1 MIDALL
7 LAAAASLHP
16 PIGVPL
22 AYVSREDRVIGGR
35 AMHFESHRRIT
46 FASEGDGF
54 AVTIRFE
61 HATDDAGGDVASMF
75 QAAMA
80 SLADR
85 PVILR
90 LDAAGAVIG
99 VDDAEA
105 TWSALCDAIARL
117 PGTASQRQHAAAFA
131 AALRTLPEA
140 QRAAMLGSLVKP
152 LVAGPDASLTPG
164 TTQSVELPARP
175 PMPRGT
181 TLKGTQTVQRDAAGR
196 LALHVSAV
204 GDAAAAD
211 GASVHLLAD
220 RDRVVD
226 PATGLVLTAHER
238 MSATIGGD
246 QVTTDTRVTLTLLV
260 S

>member
-7 LAAAASLHP
+7 LAAVAAIHP

-22 AYVSREDRVIGGR
+22 VYVSREDRVIGGR
-35 AMHFESHRRIT
+35 TMHFESHRRIT
-46 FASEGDGF
+46 FASDGDGF
-54 AVTIRFE
+54 TVTIRFE
-61 HATDDAGGDVASMF
+61 RAADDAGGDVAAMF

-80 SLADR
+80 SLSDR
-85 PVILR
+85 PVTLR
-90 LDAAGAVIG
+90 LGAAGAVIA
-99 VDDAEA
+99 VNDAEA
-105 TWSALCDAIARL
+105 TWAALCDAVARL

-131 AALRTLPEA
+131 GALRTLPDA

-152 LVAGPDASLTPG
+152 LIAGPDAALTPG
-164 TTQSVELPARP
+164 SSQSIELPARP

-181 TLKGTQTVQRDAAGR
+181 TLKGTQTVQRDSAGK
-196 LALHVSAV
+196 LTLHVSAA

-220 RDRVVD
+220 RDHVVD
-226 PATGLVLTAHER
+226 PATGLVLTTHER
-238 MSATIGGD
+238 MLATIGGD
-246 QVTTDTRVTLTLLV
+246 QITTDTRVTLTLPV